1 MLVTIINFETVAAIQ
16 LFELVSSESMLANIN
31 KASFVS
37 FARYYDT
44 KVAQACYTA
53 GMYELYTDSISV
65 YIHKMIDE
73 FCIRFYKQNTIVTK
87 DGVIYFINKL
97 CSNIIGIINDN
108 ISRGETNE

>member
-44 KVAQACYTA
+44 KLSYMPKCT
-53 GMYELYTDSISV
+53 
-65 YIHKMIDE
+65 
-73 FCIRFYKQNTIVTK
+73 
-87 DGVIYFINKL
+87 
-97 CSNIIGIINDN
+97 
-108 ISRGETNE
+108 